1 MSKYPLRRLWFNFK
15 RNRFISVMGLET
27 SALGL
32 YLLFIKNIFD
42 DEKDI
47 FAPFIHHAQDPFIVW
62 ALIVFG
68 FFAFIVGTFNLHGH
82 YQMRASLSLMFG
94 IWVAYFVILFWHDM
108 NAPGIQFHLSS
119 VLIIFVIVNLFME
132 LREGEER

>member
-1 MSKYPLRRLWFNFK
+1 MSNYPIKRLLFNFK

-32 YLLFIKNIFD
+32 YLAFFKNMFD

-47 FAPFIHHAQDPFIVW
+47 FAPYIHHAQDPFIVW
-62 ALIVFG
+62 ALIFVG
-68 FFAFIVGTFNLHGH
+68 IFAFIVGIFNFHEH
-82 YQMRASLSLMFG
+82 HQIRASLSLMFG
-94 IWVAYFVILFWHDM
+94 IWVAYFAILFWHDI

-119 VLIIFVIVNLFME
+119 VLIIFVIFSLFVE
-132 LREGEER
+132 LWEGDER